1 MDYSKYYL
9 RNYRPEED
17 GSRTFDEASPY
28 PELPDRPHMP
38 EIVYINPDGEEFV
51 PEPQIIRTPSS
62 EKAKKP
68 FFTRFVINTLIVLV
82 VILSLFVS
90 VDFITDGALVEEV
103 TRLIYD
109 EKPYYAVLELPA
121 DTPEEAIVNAETLRM
136 GGSAGYPI
144 SYDGKYYCVA
154 DLYDNR
160 KDAEN
165 SAPPSNAVIYELT
178 VTPPELPDE
187 YAPYLERPHRLYDA
201 LKELEAQL
209 LSGEIGTGEAVLQ
222 AKQLYETVLIETDEL
237 KSMSEDRATR
247 QVLEFVS
254 DYSVALAALESVCDE
269 SALRQSYVGDLKYA
283 RCQIMFAFA
292 L

>member
-1 MDYSKYYL
+1 M
-9 RNYRPEED
+9 
-17 GSRTFDEASPY
+17 
-28 PELPDRPHMP
+28 
-38 EIVYINPDGEEFV
+38 
-51 PEPQIIRTPSS
+51 
-62 EKAKKP
+62 
-68 FFTRFVINTLIVLV
+68 
-82 VILSLFVS
+82 
-90 VDFITDGALVEEV
+90 

-187 YAPYLERPHRLYDA
+187 YAPYLERPHRLYDT

>member
-17 GSRTFDEASPY
+17 DSRTFDEASPY

-38 EIVYINPDGEEFV
+38 EIVYINPNGEEFV
-51 PEPQIIRTPSS
+51 PEPQIIRTPSP

-201 LKELEAQL
+201 LKELETQL